1 MKELISFWRGGL
13 QPPAQQRCLAA
24 QWPKNTKWE
33 LVAMKNSK
41 GDGQEEIGAGGQEG
55 LARRRW
61 RGRSGE
67 RSFVDLLI
75 VWLLLGQMMPQ
86 TLKSMTMPKPPMEN
100 AWLSSLAHG
109 LGQELRPVLH
119 SLR

>member
-1 MKELISFWRGGL
+1 
-13 QPPAQQRCLAA
+13 
-24 QWPKNTKWE
+24 
-33 LVAMKNSK
+33 
-41 GDGQEEIGAGGQEG
+41 
-55 LARRRW
+55 
-61 RGRSGE
+61 
-67 RSFVDLLI
+67 
-75 VWLLLGQMMPQ
+75 LLGQMMPQ